1 MPLSKSVEE
10 EIKVLLEVIE
20 QGKMMKISEKLDQLS
35 GEFNSQLEYER
46 EKLNESYVSALICVF
61 FNIMF

>member
-20 QGKMMKISEKLDQLS
+20 QRKMMKISEKLDQLS
-35 GEFNSQLEYER
+35 WEFNSQLEYER
-46 EKLNESYVSALICVF
+46 EKLNESYVSALINLRF
-61 FNIMF
+61 L

>member
-46 EKLNESYVSALICVF
+46 EKLNESYVSALI
-61 FNIMF
+61 NLRIL

>member
-20 QGKMMKISEKLDQLS
+20 QRKMMKISEKLDQLS

-46 EKLNESYVSALICVF
+46 EKLNESYVSALNNLRIL
-61 FNIMF
+61 

>member
-20 QGKMMKISEKLDQLS
+20 QRKMMTISEKLDQLS
-35 GEFNSQLEYER
+35 WEFNSQLEYER
-46 EKLNESYVSALICVF
+46 EKLNESYVSALI
-61 FNIMF
+61 NLRIL

>member
-20 QGKMMKISEKLDQLS
+20 QRKMMKISEKLDQLS
-35 GEFNSQLEYER
+35 WEFNSQLEYER
-46 EKLNESYVSALICVF
+46 EKLDESYVSALI
-61 FNIMF
+61 NLRIL

>member
-20 QGKMMKISEKLDQLS
+20 QTKMMKISEKLDQLS
-35 GEFNSQLEYER
+35 REFNSQLEYER
-46 EKLNESYVSALICVF
+46 EKLNESYVSALI
-61 FNIMF
+61 NLRIL

>member
-20 QGKMMKISEKLDQLS
+20 QRKMMKISEKLDQLS
-35 GEFNSQLEYER
+35 REFNSQLEYER
-46 EKLNESYVSALICVF
+46 EKLNESYVSALNNLRIL
-61 FNIMF
+61 

>member
-20 QGKMMKISEKLDQLS
+20 QRKMMKISEKLDQLS
-35 GEFNSQLEYER
+35 WEFNSQLEYER
-46 EKLNESYVSALICVF
+46 EKLNESYVSALI
-61 FNIMF
+61 NLRIL

>member
-20 QGKMMKISEKLDQLS
+20 QRKMMTISEKLDQLS
-35 GEFNSQLEYER
+35 WEFNSQLEYER
-46 EKLNESYVSALICVF
+46 EKLNESYVSALINLRF
-61 FNIMF
+61 L

>member
-20 QGKMMKISEKLDQLS
+20 QRKMMKISETLDQLS
-35 GEFNSQLEYER
+35 WEFNSQLEYER
-46 EKLNESYVSALICVF
+46 EKLNESYVSALI
-61 FNIMF
+61 NLRIL